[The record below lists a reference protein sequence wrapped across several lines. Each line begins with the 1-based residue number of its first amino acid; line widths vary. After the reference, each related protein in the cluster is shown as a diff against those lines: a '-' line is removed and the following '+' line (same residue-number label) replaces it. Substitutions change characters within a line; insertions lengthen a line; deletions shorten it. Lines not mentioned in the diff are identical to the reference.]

1 MKFLFVVLGALVGT
15 AGYAQVSKMEDKAP
29 TATTILNDNCPPP
42 ATPAVP
48 KEKPDCKPKPKP
60 VKPKPVK
67 PKPKPK
73 PKPAPKPAPV
83 PPPAKDCPEPK
94 VIEKTVEKTK
104 YVDRTVTI
112 DTAPKNTLSVLA
124 GVGPHGLVFDSFA
137 TKERKDEYALRKEQD
152 KADGAVVGLQYQYR
166 FTPSFSATGLVLSN
180 PSYLGGV
187 GFSW

>member
-1 MKFLFVVLGALVGT
+1 MRGLLVVVLSALVGT
-15 AGYAQVSKMEDKAP
+15 AGYAQMSKLEDKASAP
-29 TATTILNDNCPPP
+29 AVLNMDCPPP
-42 ATPAVP
+42 ATPKK
-48 KEKPDCKPKPKP
+48 KEKPDCPKPKPKP
-60 VKPKPVK
+60 VKPKPK
-67 PKPKPK
+67 PVK

-83 PPPAKDCPEPK
+83 PPPAKECPEPK
-94 VIEKTVEKTK
+94 VIEKTIEKTK
-104 YVDRTVTI
+104 YIDRTVTV

-152 KADGAVVGLQYQYR
+152 KADGAVIGLQYQYR
-166 FTPSFSATGLVLSN
+166 FTPSFSATGLILSN